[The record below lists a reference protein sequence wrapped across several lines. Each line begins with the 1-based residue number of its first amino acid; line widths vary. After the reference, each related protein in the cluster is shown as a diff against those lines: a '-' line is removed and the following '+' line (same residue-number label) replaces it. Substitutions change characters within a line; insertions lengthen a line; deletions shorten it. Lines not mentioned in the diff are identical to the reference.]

1 MSAVATRR
9 AEPAP
14 GGADP
19 KARIEAVATR
29 LFIRHGYNGTS
40 YLDIAREL
48 GTTHSRIH
56 YYFRT
61 KDLLAEAVLR
71 RVSEA
76 TLATMRGIWTD
87 PRSSLSDKF
96 VATRDWTWRQYLEH
110 NPGGRGGRLWG
121 LLARFTMDADA
132 LSLASRR
139 LLRASVE
146 RLDDCVA
153 TGVRGAVAQGEL
165 AADAPVDGIALQIAS
180 LMAAT
185 GQLTRRGNGFE
196 RLHDLMRWT
205 YVGIVA
211 AYGVDPRRAHA
222 WPALPPEAAAIPSA
236 QMALALDAG
245 DALDF
250 PAPADTESAEDAEAH

>member
-1 MSAVATRR
+1 MTAVATRR

-14 GGADP
+14 AAADP
-19 KARIEAVATR
+19 KARIEEVATR

-71 RVSEA
+71 RVTEA

-87 PRSSLSDKF
+87 ARSSLCDKF

-132 LSLASRR
+132 LSLPSRR

-146 RLDDCVA
+146 RLDDYVA
-153 TGVRGAVAQGEL
+153 TGVRGREGEL
-165 AADAPVDGIALQIAS
+165 AADAPVEGMALQIAS

-185 GQLTRRGNGFE
+185 GQLTRRGSGFE

-211 AYGVDPRRAHA
+211 AYGLDPPRARP
-222 WPALPPEAAAIPSA
+222 WPELPAETATIPST
-236 QMALALDAG
+236 QMALALDAV
-245 DALDF
+245 DALES
-250 PAPADTESAEDAEAH
+250 PAPADSESVEDADAH